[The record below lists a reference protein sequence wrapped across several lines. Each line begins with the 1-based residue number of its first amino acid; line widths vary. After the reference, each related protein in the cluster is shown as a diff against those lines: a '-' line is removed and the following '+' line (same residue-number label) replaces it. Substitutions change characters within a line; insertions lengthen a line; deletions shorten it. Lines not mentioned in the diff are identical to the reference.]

1 MKGGDL
7 SRDKRVGGIVSN
19 LWDPY
24 LFVVMGS
31 LPSHCPPKGPEAPL
45 PPCGASSFFCAQLHA
60 CPIHSARS
68 LGRASTAAAHTERSL
83 PKFLRG

>member
-1 MKGGDL
+1 MRGGDL

-31 LPSHCPPKGPEAPL
+31 LPSLSPQRTRSPAPPVRGFFFFLCSAACL
-45 PPCGASSFFCAQLHA
+45 PNSQRTLSRPRLDGCGAH
-60 CPIHSARS
+60 REV
-68 LGRASTAAAHTERSL
+68 AS
-83 PKFLRG
+83 